1 MVKRIIVILKVIPV
15 LSSLLS
21 YILIHTNY
29 TSLIFKYIVCI
40 TFTLSF
46 FGFLFFFIGRKKY
59 KDDKI
64 IRILNILDLLSTL
77 YVIFLYIIVIFIF
90 GL

>member
-1 MVKRIIVILKVIPV
+1 MVKNIFIILKIIPV

-29 TSLIFKYIVCI
+29 TSLIVKYIVLL
-40 TFTLSF
+40 TFILSF

-64 IRILNILDLLSTL
+64 IRILNVLDLLSTL
-77 YVIFLYIIVIFIF
+77 YVIVLYIIAIFIF

>member
-1 MVKRIIVILKVIPV
+1 MIKRIIVILKVIPV
-15 LSSLLS
+15 LSALLS

-29 TSLIFKYIVCI
+29 TSLIVKYIVLL
-40 TFTLSF
+40 TFILSF

-64 IRILNILDLLSTL
+64 ISILNVLDLLSTI
-77 YVIFLYIIVIFIF
+77 YVIALYIIVIFIF